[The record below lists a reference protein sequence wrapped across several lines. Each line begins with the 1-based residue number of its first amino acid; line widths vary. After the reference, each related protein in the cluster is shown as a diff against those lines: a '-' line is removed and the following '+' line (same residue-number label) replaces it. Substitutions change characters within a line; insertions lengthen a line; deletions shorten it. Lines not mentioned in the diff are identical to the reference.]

1 MRKTPALLTA
11 LVLFFCFS
19 EISLSQPVNKRIIG
33 YFTSWSVYG
42 RDYHVPDIPA
52 DFITHINYAFANIDG
67 SSNTIILGDAYAD
80 IDKFYPGDSWDPDSL
95 RGSFHQLQI
104 LRGNHPHLKNLIS
117 VGGWTWSTYFSN
129 VALTPSSRNIFAR
142 SCMEFITEYTF
153 DGIDLDWEY
162 PVSGGLSS
170 NITRPEDREN
180 FTLLLAEMRD
190 QLDSL
195 EVVNGQEYLLTIAAP
210 ANPAII
216 ENYEVESIHQYLDW
230 INIMTYDLHG
240 PWMGDPD
247 PVTNFNSPLFI
258 VPEDPTPE
266 PFYSTFNL
274 NAAVNAYLELG
285 VPAEKIQPGL
295 AFYGRAFGN
304 VANTNNGLFAD
315 YNGPSWQGTWEGGV
329 FDYWD
334 IAANYVDMNGYTSYW
349 QDDAKVPW
357 VFNPN
362 TAVMISYDDPQ
373 SITEKG
379 LYILEQ
385 DLAGAMFW
393 EFSGD
398 KYHVLLE
405 TIYET
410 LEEGAVP
417 PEVSLELT
425 PIGTTVIPP
434 GGGEFD
440 FNISVV
446 NNTTVPQT
454 FDFWTVVMLPNST
467 EIEIFIV
474 QDFTLPG
481 TMTVERDRTQ
491 AVPAHA
497 PGGEYIYTGYIGDQA
512 TGEIISSDS
521 FTFVKDGDPG
531 GDDDIS
537 GWGNW
542 GESFS
547 EDLSISHN
555 PDNFTLFEAYPN
567 PFNAET
573 VFSYE
578 IFWPGEITLA
588 IINIDGRLVTRL
600 AEDYCPA
607 GSYQVRWNAEGLSS
621 GVYFAVLE
629 SGRAKQIR
637 KMILLK

>member
-1 MRKTPALLTA
+1 MGFSRLLLTA
-11 LVLFFCFS
+11 LALLFCFS
-19 EISLSQPVNKRIIG
+19 SLSQSQPVNKRIIG

-52 DFITHINYAFANIDG
+52 EMITHINYAFANIDG
-67 SSNTIILGDAYAD
+67 NTSTIMLGDAYAD

-104 LRGNHPHLKNLIS
+104 LRGNHPHLKNFIS

-129 VALTPSSRNIFAR
+129 VALTEQSRHNFAY

-153 DGIDLDWEY
+153 DGIDIDWEY
-162 PVSGGLSS
+162 PVSGGLST

-180 FTLLLAEMRD
+180 FTLLLAEIRE

-216 ENYEVESIHQYLDW
+216 ANIEVELIHQYLDW
-230 INIMTYDLHG
+230 INIMTFDYHG

-247 PVTNFNSPLFI
+247 QVTNFNTPLHI

-266 PFYSTFNL
+266 PYYSTFNL
-274 NAAVNAYLELG
+274 EAGVNAYLALG
-285 VPAEKIQPGL
+285 VPADKIQPGL
-295 AFYGRAFGN
+295 AFYGRGYAS

-315 YNGPSWQGTWEGGV
+315 YNGPAWQGTWEGGV

-334 IAANYVDMNGYTSYW
+334 IAANYEDVNGYTSYW
-349 QDDAKVPW
+349 NDDAKVPW

-362 TAVMISYDDPQ
+362 TAVMISYDNPQ

-379 LYILEQ
+379 QYILEQ

-405 TIYET
+405 TIFET
-410 LEEGAVP
+410 LEGGYAP
-417 PEVSLELT
+417 PDVNLELS
-425 PIGTTVIPP
+425 PYGTIVIPP
-434 GGGEFD
+434 NGGDFD
-440 FNISVV
+440 FNIQVS
-446 NNTTVPQT
+446 NNTAVPQT
-454 FDFWTVVMLPNST
+454 FDLWTTVTLPNST
-467 EIEIFIV
+467 EIEVMNI

-481 TMTVERDRTQ
+481 NMTIDRDRSQ
-491 AVPAHA
+491 VVPSGA
-497 PGGEYIYTGYIGDQA
+497 PGGEYIYTGYAGSQA
-512 TGEIISSDS
+512 TGEIISTDS
-521 FTFVKDGDPG
+521 FTFLKAGDGAEADYHH
-531 GDDDIS
+531 
-537 GWGNW
+537 GWENW
-542 GESFS
+542 GESFN
-547 EDLSISHN
+547 EELSIAQN
-555 PDNFTLFEAYPN
+555 PDDFTLFDAYPN

-573 VFSYE
+573 VLNYQLN
-578 IFWPGEITLA
+578 WPGEITLA

-600 AEDYCPA
+600 AHGFYPA

-629 SGRAKQIR
+629 SGGMKQIQ

>member
-1 MRKTPALLTA
+1 MRKSRVLLSALIL
-11 LVLFFCFS
+11 LFCFS
-19 EISLSQPVNKRIIG
+19 SLSQSQPVNKRIIG
-33 YFTSWSVYG
+33 YFTSWSVYV

-52 DFITHINYAFANIDG
+52 DMITHINYAFANING
-67 SSNTIILGDAYAD
+67 STNTIMLGDAYAD
-80 IDKFYPGDSWDPDSL
+80 IDKWYPGDSWDPDSL

-104 LRGNHPHLKNLIS
+104 LRANHPHLKNLIS

-129 VALTPSSRNIFAR
+129 VALTEESRHNFAY

-153 DGIDLDWEY
+153 DGVDLDWEY
-162 PVSGGLSS
+162 PVSGGLST

-180 FTLLLAEMRD
+180 FTLLLAEMRE

-216 ENYEVESIHQYLDW
+216 ENIEVELVHQYLDW
-230 INIMTYDLHG
+230 INIMTYDFHG

-247 PVTNFNSPLFI
+247 QVTNFNSPLHI
-258 VPEDPTPE
+258 APEDPTPE
-266 PFYSTFNL
+266 PYYSSFNL
-274 NAAVNAYLELG
+274 EAGVNAYLALG
-285 VPAEKIQPGL
+285 VPEEKIQPGL

-334 IAANYVDMNGYTSYW
+334 IAANYEDLNGYTSYW
-349 QDDAKVPW
+349 HDDAKVPW
-357 VFNPN
+357 LFNPN
-362 TAVMISYDDPQ
+362 TAVMISYDNPQ

-379 LYILEQ
+379 LFILER

-393 EFSGD
+393 EFSAD

-405 TIYET
+405 TIFET
-410 LEEGAVP
+410 LEGGYTP
-417 PEVSLELT
+417 PDVSLELT
-425 PIGTTVIPP
+425 PYGTIVIPP
-434 GGGEFD
+434 AGGDFD
-440 FNISVV
+440 FNISAV
-446 NNTTVPQT
+446 NNTTVSQT
-454 FDFWTVVMLPNST
+454 IDFWTVVTLPNST
-467 EIEIFIV
+467 EIEILSI

-481 TMTVERDRTQ
+481 NMIIERDRTQ
-491 AVPAHA
+491 AVPPGA
-497 PGGEYIYTGYIGDQA
+497 PGGEYIYTGYIGNQA

-521 FTFVKDGDPG
+521 FTFSKAGDTS
-531 GDDDIS
+531 DDYYS
-537 GWGNW
+537 GWENW
-542 GESFS
+542 GESFN
-547 EDLSISHN
+547 EDLSITKSPN
-555 PDNFTLFEAYPN
+555 NFAIFEAYPN

-573 VFSYE
+573 VLSYE

-588 IINIDGRLVTRL
+588 IINLDGRLVTRL
-600 AEDYCPA
+600 AHGFYPA
-607 GSYQVRWNAEGLSS
+607 GNYQTRWNAEGLSS

-629 SGRAKQIR
+629 TGGRKQTQ